1 MNALPDHRRAI
12 HGRTH
17 SRTWRHADYDP
28 VQHYMGRDSAAERI
42 AIAVFVVVTGICGA
56 ALTLHFLAS

>member
-1 MNALPDHRRAI
+1 MNNALPDHRRAI

-28 VQHYMGRDSAAERI
+28 IEHHTAPISERI
-42 AIAVFVVVTGICGA
+42 SGALFATFLGVVGA
-56 ALTLHFLAS
+56 ALLFHWLSS